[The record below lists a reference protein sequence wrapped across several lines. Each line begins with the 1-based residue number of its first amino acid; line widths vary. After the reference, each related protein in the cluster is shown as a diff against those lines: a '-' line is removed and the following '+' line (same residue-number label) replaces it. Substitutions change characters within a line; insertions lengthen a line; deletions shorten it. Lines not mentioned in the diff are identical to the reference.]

1 MKASDYNSISIKLQK
16 KLGQAERATYRI
28 LNVRPDPDNYGR
40 ELMPAAVQIPSTDKV
55 YDKQADQFIDI
66 ACIDRTT
73 IDGAPV
79 FADIV
84 FSASSMG
91 YIFLVGTNPLHQ
103 KMYQYMELCN
113 YNESNPNRNQDVDAI
128 FKRIDTKKDAINE
141 REMRKVVVKAVNAA
155 LDLDDEKVKQ
165 VAYALGM
172 EFESTEE
179 MRNAL
184 EDYATD
190 SPNEFLE
197 VLERASLT
205 TETIVKEA
213 MKANIIRNNVNS
225 SCFEWVETEKEIYKY
240 KKSPNKNYIK
250 EFAEYL
256 EEQNQDELNAITTRV
271 R

>member
-1 MKASDYNSISIKLQK
+1 MKASDYNNISTKLQK
-16 KLGQAERATYRI
+16 KLSPTERATYRI

-40 ELMPAAVQIPSTDKV
+40 ELMPAALQIPSTDV
-55 YDKQADQFIDI
+55 IYDKQADQFVNI

-73 IDGAPV
+73 IDGGAI
-79 FADIV
+79 FADII
-84 FSASSMG
+84 FSANNMG
-91 YIFLVGTNPLHQ
+91 YIFLTGTNPLHQ

-113 YNESNPNRNQDVDAI
+113 YNESNPNRNPDIDAI

-141 REMRKVVVKAVNAA
+141 REMRKIVVKAVNAA
-155 LDLDDEKVKQ
+155 LDIDDEKVKQ
-165 VAYALGM
+165 VTYALGM
-172 EFESTEE
+172 DFESIEE

-190 SPNEFLE
+190 NPHEFLD

-205 TETIVKEA
+205 TETIIKEA

-256 EEQNQDELNAITTRV
+256 EQQNQDELNAITTRV